1 MSHLSHFDLQVGPV
15 RFLLL
20 LRHEHDLLQIGADGE
35 AAELLVEVDL
45 PVEVVVRQ
53 VNAPLHPAATEDMDC
68 LDLVTLFVL
77 GLTHFDPQVAP
88 GGLYDD
94 AKVLK
99 DANDKLSC
107 QIPAVHYRLW
117 SEAWCE

>member
-35 AAELLVEVDL
+35 AAKLLVEIDL

-53 VNAPLHPAATEDMDC
+53 VNAPLHPATAEDMDR
-68 LDLVTLFVL
+68 LDLVALFIL
-77 GLTHFDPQVAP
+77 GLGHLDPQISP
-88 GGLYDD
+88 GGL
-94 AKVLK
+94 
-99 DANDKLSC
+99 
-107 QIPAVHYRLW
+107 
-117 SEAWCE
+117 

>member
-1 MSHLSHFDLQVGPV
+1 MYNRMSHLPRLDLQVGPV

-53 VNAPLHPAATEDMDC
+53 VNAPLHPAAAEDMDC

-77 GLTHFDPQVAP
+77 GLGHLDP
-88 GGLYDD
+88 
-94 AKVLK
+94 
-99 DANDKLSC
+99 
-107 QIPAVHYRLW
+107 
-117 SEAWCE
+117 